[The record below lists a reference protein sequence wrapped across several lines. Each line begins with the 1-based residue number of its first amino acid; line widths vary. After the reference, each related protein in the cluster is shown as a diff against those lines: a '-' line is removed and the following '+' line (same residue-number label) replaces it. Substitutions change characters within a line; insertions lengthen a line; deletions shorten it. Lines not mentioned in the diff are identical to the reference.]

1 MAFRREVFVAPLGE
15 NAREFLRGETEHLRY
30 YAGDMASIFAYF
42 RERWLLPRAERNA
55 CWRQVRREHLRLS
68 RQLQH

>member
-1 MAFRREVFVAPLGE
+1 
-15 NAREFLRGETEHLRY
+15 LRY

-68 RQLQH
+68 SQLQHYHTDAGCA